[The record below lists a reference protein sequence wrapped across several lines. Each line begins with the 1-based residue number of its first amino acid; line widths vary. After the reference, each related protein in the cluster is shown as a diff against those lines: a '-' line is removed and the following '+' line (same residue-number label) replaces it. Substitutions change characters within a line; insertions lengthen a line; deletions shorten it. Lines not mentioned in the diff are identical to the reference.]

1 MRLSSLAV
9 ALFPV
14 LLGAPASAAS
24 IQNIDLR
31 LQFDGN
37 SYFDATVTDMAGQTL
52 FTGDVLTQ
60 AEDVYGLPRLFNF
73 GLGQILRFTA
83 SLDFEG
89 TGSVLSCNLGG
100 LDCAIGA
107 DLDSDRTFPLSIFY
121 GEAGWF
127 YGDLAVNSILRFD
140 FAQFATNIQTASGD
154 LASWNIGRGEFTVLA
169 DLPPQPAPIPLPA
182 GMLLLPAGIGALA
195 MLRRRKA

>member
-1 MRLSSLAV
+1 MRLSCLAV
-9 ALFPV
+9 ALFPI

-37 SYFDATVTDMAGQTL
+37 SYFDATVTDMAGQPL
-52 FTGDVLTQ
+52 FADDVLTQ
-60 AEDVYGLPRLFNF
+60 ADDVYGLPRLFNF
-73 GLGQILRFTA
+73 GLGQVLRFTA
-83 SLDFEG
+83 ALDFEG
-89 TGSVLSCNLGG
+89 ASRVLSCNLGG
-100 LDCAIGA
+100 LDCATGS

-121 GEAGWF
+121 GQSGWF

-140 FAQFATNIQTASGD
+140 FAQFATNIQTVSGD
-154 LASWNIGRGEFTVLA
+154 LASWSVGRGEFTVLA